1 MILLISLNQ
10 QDEEILKKAPTDIS
24 AFGVRHISAYLKSKN
39 ESCKILFLSKKHG
52 EEETAG
58 ELAEI
63 EKFVH
68 RLKPDLIG
76 VSLMSNH
83 YLRAKKITED
93 IRRYYKNPIVW
104 GGIHPTIKPIECLEH
119 ADIVFVG
126 EAEHSFLDF
135 YKEFKGG
142 IKNYKTKGI
151 VYKNEN
157 GEVVNNGVYPLE
169 HYLDKFPFQDYDLED
184 HFVVLDGALVQMDK
198 NVLSN
203 FLPFSQKHYRV
214 MTTRGCPFNCAYCG
228 SAFLKNMY
236 EGRFLR
242 GRSVDNVLDEIKAVL
257 TLLSGAEINF
267 IKIMDDC
274 FTINTVQWLSEF
286 AKKYKERINLPFFCL
301 VSPATIT
308 QEKLSI
314 LMDAGLKS
322 VQIGLQSG
330 SDRTN
335 KDIYSRRISRD
346 QFLNSFTI
354 LDKFRTRLKFNLDV
368 ITDNP
373 FETEDDRAET
383 ARLLNEI
390 KRPFNLILY
399 SLTFYPGTVL
409 YNRAVS
415 EGVLSKNPDEYI
427 TKQFHKIKN
436 DYFNKLMR
444 LIPVLNSEKIN
455 SFIENRKKILTRLK
469 LNLYYFIFSHKN
481 IVPGFL
487 KNLFKLFL
495 RGF

>member
-10 QDEEILKKAPTDIS
+10 QDDEILKKAPTDIS

-39 ESCKILFLSKKHG
+39 EPCKILFLSKKHG
-52 EEETAG
+52 EEETYG

-68 RLKPDLIG
+68 RIKPDLIG
-76 VSLMSNH
+76 MSLMSNH
-83 YLRAKKITED
+83 YLRAKKITKD
-93 IRRYYKNPIVW
+93 LKRYYKNPVAW
-104 GGIHPTIKPIECLEH
+104 GGIHPTIKSIECLEH
-119 ADIVFVG
+119 SDVVFVG
-126 EAEHSFLDF
+126 EAEYSFLDF

-142 IKNYKTKGI
+142 MKNYKTKGI

-157 GEVVNNGVYPLE
+157 GEIINNGVYPLE
-169 HYLDKFPFQDYDLED
+169 HYLDGFPFQDYDLKD
-184 HFVVLDGALVQMDK
+184 HFVVLDGVLLQMDK

-203 FLPFSQKHYRV
+203 FLPFSQKHYRI
-214 MTTRGCPFNCAYCG
+214 MTTRGCPFNCTYCG

-242 GRSVDNVLDEIKAVL
+242 GRSVDNVLNEISVVL
-257 TLLSGAEINF
+257 RKFPEINF

-274 FTINTVQWLSEF
+274 FTINTVSWLSDF

-308 QEKLSI
+308 EEKLNI
-314 LMDAGLKS
+314 LTEAGLKN

-335 KDIYSRRISRD
+335 KDIYSRHISREH
-346 QFLNSFTI
+346 FLNSFSI
-354 LDKFRTRLKFNLDV
+354 LDKFRARLKFNLDV

-373 FETEDDRAET
+373 FETEDDKMET

-399 SLTFYPGTVL
+399 SLTFYPGTEL
-409 YNRAVS
+409 YNRAER
-415 EGVLSKNPDEYI
+415 EGFLPKSDEYI

-444 LIPVLNSEKIN
+444 LIPVLNSKKIN
-455 SFIENRKKILTRLK
+455 DFIENRKNFLTRLK
-469 LNLYYFIFSHKN
+469 LELYYFVFSHKN

-487 KNLFKLFL
+487 KNFL
-495 RGF
+495 KIFLKGF

>member
-24 AFGVRHISAYLKSKN
+24 AFGVRYISAYLKSKN
-39 ESCKILFLSKKHG
+39 EPCKILFLSKKHG
-52 EEETAG
+52 EEETAT

-63 EKFVH
+63 EKFIKN
-68 RLKPDLIG
+68 LKPDLIG

-83 YLRAKKITED
+83 YLRAVKITED
-93 IRRYYKNPIVW
+93 IRRYYKNLVAW
-104 GGIHPTIKPIECLEH
+104 GGIHPTIKPVECLEY
-119 ADIVFVG
+119 ADVVFVG
-126 EAEHSFLDF
+126 EAEHSILDF
-135 YKEFKGG
+135 YSEFKGG
-142 IKNYKTKGI
+142 VKHYKTKGLF
-151 VYKNEN
+151 YKNEN
-157 GEVVNNGVYPLE
+157 GEIINNGVYPLT
-169 HYLDKFPFQDYDLED
+169 HYLDQFPFQDYDLED
-184 HFVVLDGALVQMDK
+184 HFAVLDGALREMDK
-198 NVLSN
+198 NILSR
-203 FLPFSQKHYRV
+203 FLPFSQKHYRI
-214 MTTRGCPFNCAYCG
+214 MTTRGCPFNCTYCG

-242 GRSVDNVLDEIKAVL
+242 GRSVDNVLNEISAVL
-257 TLLSGAEINF
+257 RKFKDINF

-274 FTINTVQWLSEF
+274 FTINTVQWLLEF
-286 AKKYKERINLPFFCL
+286 AKKYKERIHLPFFCL

-308 QEKLSI
+308 EEKLNI
-314 LMDAGLKS
+314 LVDAGLKS

-335 KDIYSRRISRD
+335 KDIYSRHISRE
-346 QFLNSFTI
+346 QFLNSFAI
-354 LDKFRTRLKFNLDV
+354 LDKFRARLKFNLDV

-373 FETEDDRAET
+373 FETEDDRAHT

-390 KRPFNLILY
+390 KKPFNLILY
-399 SLTFYPGTVL
+399 SLTFYPGTEL
-409 YNRAVS
+409 YNRAMS
-415 EGVLSKNPDEYI
+415 EGVLSKDSDEYI

-444 LIPVLNSEKIN
+444 LIPVLNSGKIN
-455 SFIENRKKILTRLK
+455 SFIENRKKFFTRFK
-469 LNLYYFIFSHKN
+469 LHLYYFVFSHKN

-487 KNLFKLFL
+487 KNFFKLFM

>member
-1 MILLISLNQ
+1 MILFISLNQ
-10 QDEEILKKAPTDIS
+10 QDEEVLKKAPTDIS

-39 ESCKILFLSKKHG
+39 EPCKILFLSKKHG
-52 EEETAG
+52 EEETVA
-58 ELAEI
+58 ELSEI
-63 EKFVH
+63 KKFVH

-83 YLRAKKITED
+83 YLRAKKITEN

-104 GGIHPTIKPIECLEH
+104 GGIHPTIKPVECLES
-119 ADIVFVG
+119 ADIVFIG
-126 EAEHSFLDF
+126 EAEHSLLDF

-142 IKNYKTKGI
+142 VKNYKTKGV

-157 GEVVNNGVYPLE
+157 GEIVNNGIYPLE
-169 HYLDKFPFQDYDLED
+169 HYLDQFPFQDYDLED
-184 HFVVLDGALVQMDK
+184 HFTILAPLSGVVQMDK
-198 NVLSN
+198 NILKN
-203 FLPFSQKHYRV
+203 FLPFSQGHYRI

-236 EGRFLR
+236 EGKFLR
-242 GRSVDNVLDEIKAVL
+242 GRSVDNVLNEISAILRKFP
-257 TLLSGAEINF
+257 EINF

-274 FTINTVQWLSEF
+274 FTTNTIQWLSEF

-308 QEKLSI
+308 HEKLKI
-314 LMDAGLKS
+314 LIDTGLKS
-322 VQIGLQSG
+322 AQIGLQSG

-335 KDIYSRRISRD
+335 KDIYLRYISRE
-346 QFLNSFTI
+346 QFLNAFSV
-354 LDKFRTRLKFNLDV
+354 LDKFRSRLKFNLDV

-373 FETEDDRAET
+373 FETEYDRVET

-399 SLTFYPGTVL
+399 SLTFYPGTEL
-409 YNRAVS
+409 YNRAER
-415 EGVLSKNPDEYI
+415 EGVLPKNDEYI
-427 TKQFHKIKN
+427 TKQFHNIKN

-444 LIPVLNSEKIN
+444 LIPVLNFEKIN
-455 SFIENRKKILTRLK
+455 SFIENRKKIITRFK
-469 LNLYYFIFSHKN
+469 LNLYYFIYSHKN
-481 IVPGFL
+481 IIPVFL
-487 KNLFKLFL
+487 KNFFKLFL
-495 RGF
+495 RNF